1 MNNAKAQMC
10 LKGVEI
16 MVAVEER
23 MSLKQ
28 TKSSDGAGDRLANG
42 MAV

>member
-1 MNNAKAQMC
+1 MC
-10 LKGVEI
+10 LKGVKI

-23 MSLKQ
+23 MSLNQ
-28 TKSSDGAGDRLANG
+28 TKSSDEPVDSLANG